1 MSEISK
7 NNKEIGK
14 TIATKVPINIHN
26 QLMNLIENGDYLSI
40 SDFLREAI
48 REQLK
53 TYKVANFREI
63 NYFDAKKEVVSY
75 FIKYEDC
82 FLDEIAIDLELDFEL
97 VLNIINDLIQEG
109 RIVKISIIND
119 LIQEGRIVK
128 ISNDELFE
136 KRGMDNHEAYRLEDN
151 DAVYRIEGKRL
162 IVESRSKDYEF
173 ISIRHNVDYKS
184 VFKNNGVVVEN
195 ASVILSEAYSFIK

>member
-63 NYFDAKKEVVSY
+63 NYFDAKKEVLSY
-75 FIKYEDC
+75 FIKYDDC

-97 VLNIINDLIQEG
+97 VYNIL
-109 RIVKISIIND
+109 ND

-128 ISNDELFE
+128 ISNEELFE
-136 KRGMDNHEAYRLEDN
+136 KRGIDYRDSNFSKDDNPIYKID
-151 DAVYRIEGKRL
+151 GKRL

-173 ISIRHNVDYKS
+173 ISIRHNMDYKS
-184 VFKNNGVVVEN
+184 VFKNNGIVVEN

>member
-26 QLMNLIENGDYLSI
+26 QLINLIENGDYLSI

-53 TYKVANFREI
+53 TYKVANFRQI
-63 NYFDAKKEVVSY
+63 NYFDAKKEVLSY
-75 FIKYEDC
+75 FIKYDDC

-97 VLNIINDLIQEG
+97 VYNIL
-109 RIVKISIIND
+109 ND

-128 ISNDELFE
+128 ISNEELLE
-136 KRGMDNHEAYRLEDN
+136 KRGIDNPESYHSKN
-151 DAVYRIEGKRL
+151 NNNVYKIEGKRL

-173 ISIRHNVDYKS
+173 ISIRHNMDYKS
-184 VFKNNGVVVEN
+184 IFKNNGAVVEN
-195 ASVILSEAYSFIK
+195 ASVILSEGYSFIK

>member
-97 VLNIINDLIQEG
+97 VLNIIY
-109 RIVKISIIND
+109 D

-136 KRGMDNHEAYRLEDN
+136 KRGMDNHEAYRLKDN
-151 DAVYRIEGKRL
+151 DAVYRIERKRL
-162 IVESRSKDYEF
+162 IVESRSKDYAF

-184 VFKNNGVVVEN
+184 VFKNNGVVLEN

>member
-1 MSEISK
+1 MTEINR

-26 QLMNLIENGDYLSI
+26 QLINLIENGDYLSI

-63 NYFDAKKEVVSY
+63 NYFDAKKEVISY
-75 FIKYEDC
+75 FIRYNDC
-82 FLDEIAIDLELDFEL
+82 FLDEIAIELELDFEL
-97 VLNIINDLIQEG
+97 AYNILNDL
-109 RIVKISIIND
+109 
-119 LIQEGRIVK
+119 LLEGRIVK

-136 KRGMDNHEAYRLEDN
+136 KRGLFNQEGASLKNRDNILKF
-151 DAVYRIEGKRL
+151 EGKRL
-162 IVESRSKDYEF
+162 IVESRDKDYEF
-173 ISIRHNVDYKS
+173 ISIRHNADYRTIQ
-184 VFKNNGVVVEN
+184 KNNGLVLNN
-195 ASVILSEAYSFIK
+195 ASVILSEAYSFVK

>member
-1 MSEISK
+1 MTEISK

-26 QLMNLIENGDYLSI
+26 QLVSLIENGDYLSI

-53 TYKVANFREI
+53 TYKIANFREI
-63 NYFDAKKEVVSY
+63 DYFDAKKEVVSY
-75 FIKYEDC
+75 FIKYQDC

-97 VLNIINDLIQEG
+97 VLNIINDLILEG
-109 RIVKISIIND
+109 RV
-119 LIQEGRIVK
+119 VK

-136 KRGMDNHEAYRLEDN
+136 KRGESNKDQSNSNIKL
-151 DAVYRIEGKRL
+151 EGKRL

-173 ISIRHNVDYKS
+173 ISIRHNFNFKS
-184 VFKNNGVVVEN
+184 VFKNNGIVVDN
-195 ASVILSEAYSFIK
+195 ASVILSEAYSFVK

>member
-1 MSEISK
+1 MNEISK

-97 VLNIINDLIQEG
+97 VLNIIY
-109 RIVKISIIND
+109 D

-136 KRGMDNHEAYRLEDN
+136 KRGMDNHEAYRLKDN
-151 DAVYRIEGKRL
+151 DAAYRIEGKRL
-162 IVESRSKDYEF
+162 IVESRSKDSEF

>member
-26 QLMNLIENGDYLSI
+26 QLIHLIENGDYLSI

-53 TYKVANFREI
+53 TYKVANFREV
-63 NYFDAKKEVVSY
+63 NYFDAKKEILSY
-75 FIKYEDC
+75 FIKYDNC

-97 VLNIINDLIQEG
+97 VYNIL
-109 RIVKISIIND
+109 ND

-128 ISNDELFE
+128 ISNEELLE
-136 KRGMDNHEAYRLEDN
+136 KRGIGNQETYRSKDN
-151 DAVYRIEGKRL
+151 DRVYRIEGKRL

-173 ISIRHNVDYKS
+173 ISIRHNMDYKS
-184 VFKNNGVVVEN
+184 IFKNNGVVVEN
-195 ASVILSEAYSFIK
+195 ASIILSEAYSFIK

>member
-1 MSEISK
+1 MSETSK

-75 FIKYEDC
+75 FIKYNDC

-97 VLNIINDLIQEG
+97 VLNIIY
-109 RIVKISIIND
+109 D

-128 ISNDELFE
+128 ISNEELFE
-136 KRGMDNHEAYRLEDN
+136 KRGMDNHEAYRLKDN

-184 VFKNNGVVVEN
+184 VFKNNGVVLEN

>member
-1 MSEISK
+1 MTEISK

-26 QLMNLIENGDYLSI
+26 QLVSLIDNGDYLSI

-53 TYKVANFREI
+53 TYKIANFREI
-63 NYFDAKKEVVSY
+63 DYFDAKKEVVSY
-75 FIKYEDC
+75 FIKYQDC
-82 FLDEIAIDLELDFEL
+82 FLDEIAIDLELDFGL
-97 VLNIINDLIQEG
+97 VLNIINDLIIEG
-109 RIVKISIIND
+109 RV
-119 LIQEGRIVK
+119 VK

-136 KRGMDNHEAYRLEDN
+136 KRGESDKDQANIKL
-151 DAVYRIEGKRL
+151 EGKRL

-173 ISIRHNVDYKS
+173 ISVRHNFNYKS
-184 VFKNNGVVVEN
+184 VFKNNGIVVDN
-195 ASVILSEAYSFIK
+195 ASVILSEAYSFVK

>member
-26 QLMNLIENGDYLSI
+26 QLINLIENGDYLSI

-63 NYFDAKKEVVSY
+63 NYFDAKKEVLSY
-75 FIKYEDC
+75 FIRYDDC
-82 FLDEIAIDLELDFEL
+82 FLDEIAIDLELDLDFEL
-97 VLNIINDLIQEG
+97 VLNIL
-109 RIVKISIIND
+109 ND

-128 ISNDELFE
+128 ISNEELLE
-136 KRGMDNHEAYRLEDN
+136 KRGIDNPESYHSKN
-151 DAVYRIEGKRL
+151 NNNVYKIEGKRL

-173 ISIRHNVDYKS
+173 ISIRHNMDYKS
-184 VFKNNGVVVEN
+184 IFKNNGAVVEN
-195 ASVILSEAYSFIK
+195 ASVILSEGYSFIK

>member
-26 QLMNLIENGDYLSI
+26 QLINLIENGDYLSI

-53 TYKVANFREI
+53 TYKVANFRQI
-63 NYFDAKKEVVSY
+63 NYFDAKKEVLSY
-75 FIKYEDC
+75 FIKYDDC

-97 VLNIINDLIQEG
+97 VYNIL
-109 RIVKISIIND
+109 ND

-128 ISNDELFE
+128 ISNEELLE
-136 KRGMDNHEAYRLEDN
+136 KRGFDNN
-151 DAVYRIEGKRL
+151 DLNFSKEENPLYKIDGKRL

-173 ISIRHNVDYKS
+173 ISIRHNADYKT
-184 VFKNNGVVVEN
+184 VFKNNGLVVEN
-195 ASVILSEAYSFIK
+195 ASVILSEAYSLIK

>member
-26 QLMNLIENGDYLSI
+26 QLINLIENGDYLSI

-63 NYFDAKKEVVSY
+63 NYFDAKKEVLSY
-75 FIKYEDC
+75 FIRYDDC

-97 VLNIINDLIQEG
+97 VLNIL
-109 RIVKISIIND
+109 ND

-128 ISNDELFE
+128 ISNEELLE
-136 KRGMDNHEAYRLEDN
+136 KRGIDNPESYHSKN
-151 DAVYRIEGKRL
+151 NNNVYKIEGKRL

-173 ISIRHNVDYKS
+173 ISIRHNMDYKS
-184 VFKNNGVVVEN
+184 IFKNNGAVVEN
-195 ASVILSEAYSFIK
+195 ASVILSEGYSFIK

>member
-63 NYFDAKKEVVSY
+63 NYFDAKKEVLSY
-75 FIKYEDC
+75 FIKYNDC
-82 FLDEIAIDLELDFEL
+82 FLDDIAIDLELDFEL
-97 VLNIINDLIQEG
+97 VLNIIYDLIH
-109 RIVKISIIND
+109 
-119 LIQEGRIVK
+119 EGRIVK
-128 ISNDELFE
+128 ISNEELFE
-136 KRGMDNHEAYRLEDN
+136 KRGMDNPEVYRLKDN
-151 DAVYRIEGKRL
+151 DAIYRIEGKRL

-173 ISIRHNVDYKS
+173 ITIRHNVDYKS
-184 VFKNNGVVVEN
+184 VFKNNGVVLEN

>member
-26 QLMNLIENGDYLSI
+26 QLINLIENGDYLSI
-40 SDFLREAI
+40 SDFLMEAI

-53 TYKVANFREI
+53 TYKVANFRQI
-63 NYFDAKKEVVSY
+63 NYFDAKKEVLSY
-75 FIKYEDC
+75 FIKYDDC

-97 VLNIINDLIQEG
+97 VYNIL
-109 RIVKISIIND
+109 ND

-128 ISNDELFE
+128 ISNEELLE
-136 KRGMDNHEAYRLEDN
+136 KRGIGNLENYRSKDNGR
-151 DAVYRIEGKRL
+151 VYRIEGKRL

-173 ISIRHNVDYKS
+173 ISIRHNMDYKS
-184 VFKNNGVVVEN
+184 IFKNNGVVVEN

>member
-1 MSEISK
+1 MTEINK

-26 QLMNLIENGDYLSI
+26 QLINLIENGDYLSI

-53 TYKVANFREI
+53 TYKVANFREV
-63 NYFDAKKEVVSY
+63 NYFDAKKEILSY
-75 FIKYEDC
+75 FIKYDDC

-97 VLNIINDLIQEG
+97 VYNIL
-109 RIVKISIIND
+109 ND

-128 ISNDELFE
+128 ISNEELLE
-136 KRGMDNHEAYRLEDN
+136 KRGIGNLENYRSKDNGR
-151 DAVYRIEGKRL
+151 VYRIEGKRL

-173 ISIRHNVDYKS
+173 ISIRHNMDYKS
-184 VFKNNGVVVEN
+184 IFKNNGVIVEN
-195 ASVILSEAYSFIK
+195 ASIILSEAYSFIK

>member
-63 NYFDAKKEVVSY
+63 NYFDAKKEVLSY

-97 VLNIINDLIQEG
+97 VLNIIYDLIH
-109 RIVKISIIND
+109 
-119 LIQEGRIVK
+119 EGRIVK
-128 ISNDELFE
+128 ISNEELFE
-136 KRGMDNHEAYRLEDN
+136 KRGMDNPEVYRLKDN
-151 DAVYRIEGKRL
+151 DAIYRIEGKRL

-173 ISIRHNVDYKS
+173 ITIRHNVDYKS
-184 VFKNNGVVVEN
+184 VFKNNGVVLEN

>member
-97 VLNIINDLIQEG
+97 VLNIIY
-109 RIVKISIIND
+109 D

-128 ISNDELFE
+128 ISNEELFE
-136 KRGMDNHEAYRLEDN
+136 KRGMDNPEAYRLKDN

-173 ISIRHNVDYKS
+173 ITIRHNVDYKS
-184 VFKNNGVVVEN
+184 VFKNNGVVLEN

>member
-1 MSEISK
+1 
-7 NNKEIGK
+7 
-14 TIATKVPINIHN
+14 
-26 QLMNLIENGDYLSI
+26 MNLIENGDYLSI

-97 VLNIINDLIQEG
+97 VLNIIYDLM
-109 RIVKISIIND
+109 
-119 LIQEGRIVK
+119 QEGRIVK

-136 KRGMDNHEAYRLEDN
+136 KRGIGPETYRSKDN
-151 DAVYRIEGKRL
+151 DTVYKIEGKRL

-184 VFKNNGVVVEN
+184 VFKNNGLVVEN

>member
-1 MSEISK
+1 MSETSK

-75 FIKYEDC
+75 FIKYNDC

-97 VLNIINDLIQEG
+97 VLNIIY
-109 RIVKISIIND
+109 D

-136 KRGMDNHEAYRLEDN
+136 KRGMDNHEAYRLKDN

-184 VFKNNGVVVEN
+184 VFKNNGVVLEN

>member
-1 MSEISK
+1 MSETSK

-109 RIVKISIIND
+109 RIVKIS
-119 LIQEGRIVK
+119 
-128 ISNDELFE
+128 NDELFE
-136 KRGMDNHEAYRLEDN
+136 KRGMDNHEAYRLKDN

>member
-63 NYFDAKKEVVSY
+63 NYFDAKKEVISY
-75 FIKYEDC
+75 FIKYK
-82 FLDEIAIDLELDFEL
+82 EIY
-97 VLNIINDLIQEG
+97 
-109 RIVKISIIND
+109 RVKIICT
-119 LIQEGRIVK
+119 IQ
-128 ISNDELFE
+128 S
-136 KRGMDNHEAYRLEDN
+136 
-151 DAVYRIEGKRL
+151 
-162 IVESRSKDYEF
+162 
-173 ISIRHNVDYKS
+173 
-184 VFKNNGVVVEN
+184 
-195 ASVILSEAYSFIK
+195 

>member
-26 QLMNLIENGDYLSI
+26 QLIHLIENGDYLSI

-53 TYKVANFREI
+53 TYKVANFREV
-63 NYFDAKKEVVSY
+63 NYFDAKKEILSY
-75 FIKYEDC
+75 FIKYDDC

-97 VLNIINDLIQEG
+97 VYNIL
-109 RIVKISIIND
+109 ND

-128 ISNDELFE
+128 ISNEELLE
-136 KRGMDNHEAYRLEDN
+136 KRGIGNQETYRSKDN
-151 DAVYRIEGKRL
+151 DRVYRIEGKRL

-173 ISIRHNVDYKS
+173 ISIRHNMDYKS
-184 VFKNNGVVVEN
+184 IFKNNGVVVEN
-195 ASVILSEAYSFIK
+195 ASIILSEAYSFIK

>member
-1 MSEISK
+1 MSETSK

-97 VLNIINDLIQEG
+97 VLNIIY
-109 RIVKISIIND
+109 D

-128 ISNDELFE
+128 ISNEELFE
-136 KRGMDNHEAYRLEDN
+136 KRGMDNPEVYRFKDN

-184 VFKNNGVVVEN
+184 VFKNNGVVLEN
-195 ASVILSEAYSFIK
+195 ASVILSDAYSFIK

>member
-1 MSEISK
+1 MTEINK

-26 QLMNLIENGDYLSI
+26 QLINLIEKGDYLSI

-53 TYKVANFREI
+53 NYKVANFRQV
-63 NYFDAKKEVVSY
+63 NYFEAKKEILSY
-75 FIKYEDC
+75 FIKYNDC

-97 VLNIINDLIQEG
+97 VFNIINDLVLEG
-109 RIVKISIIND
+109 RI
-119 LIQEGRIVK
+119 EK
-128 ISNDELFE
+128 ISNDEMIE
-136 KRGMDNHEAYRLEDN
+136 KRGLNNQDSNNSKGN
-151 DAVYRIEGKRL
+151 DKILKFKGKRL

-173 ISIRHNVDYKS
+173 ISIRHNADYKAIL
-184 VFKNNGVVVEN
+184 KNNGVVVDN
-195 ASVILSEAYSFIK
+195 ATVILSEAYSFIE

>member
-1 MSEISK
+1 MSETSK

-75 FIKYEDC
+75 FIKYDDC

-109 RIVKISIIND
+109 RIVKIS
-119 LIQEGRIVK
+119 
-128 ISNDELFE
+128 NDELFE
-136 KRGMDNHEAYRLEDN
+136 KRGMDNHEVYRLKDN
-151 DAVYRIEGKRL
+151 DAAYRIEGKRL

>member
-1 MSEISK
+1 MTEISK

-26 QLMNLIENGDYLSI
+26 QLANLIENGDYLSI

-53 TYKVANFREI
+53 TYKIANFREI
-63 NYFDAKKEVVSY
+63 NYFDAKKEVLSY
-75 FIKYEDC
+75 FIKYRDC

-109 RIVKISIIND
+109 RI
-119 LIQEGRIVK
+119 EK
-128 ISNDELFE
+128 ISNEELFE
-136 KRGMDNHEAYRLEDN
+136 KRVDDQSNTNIRF
-151 DAVYRIEGKRL
+151 EGKRL

-173 ISIRHNVDYKS
+173 ISIRHNYNYKS
-184 VFKNNGVVVEN
+184 VFKNNGVVVDN

>member
-1 MSEISK
+1 MSETSK

-75 FIKYEDC
+75 FIKYNDC

-97 VLNIINDLIQEG
+97 VLNIIY
-109 RIVKISIIND
+109 D

-136 KRGMDNHEAYRLEDN
+136 KRGMDNHEAYRLKDN

>member
-26 QLMNLIENGDYLSI
+26 QLINLIENGDYLSI

-63 NYFDAKKEVVSY
+63 NYFDAKKEVLSY
-75 FIKYEDC
+75 FIRYNDC
-82 FLDEIAIDLELDFEL
+82 FLDEITIDLELDFEL
-97 VLNIINDLIQEG
+97 VLNIL
-109 RIVKISIIND
+109 ND

-128 ISNDELFE
+128 ISNEELLE
-136 KRGMDNHEAYRLEDN
+136 KRGIDNPESYHSKN
-151 DAVYRIEGKRL
+151 NNNVYKIEGKRL

-173 ISIRHNVDYKS
+173 ISIRHNMDYKS
-184 VFKNNGVVVEN
+184 IFKNNGAVVEN
-195 ASVILSEAYSFIK
+195 ASVILSEGYSFIK

>member
-1 MSEISK
+1 MSETSK

-75 FIKYEDC
+75 FIKYNDC

-97 VLNIINDLIQEG
+97 VLNIIY
-109 RIVKISIIND
+109 D

-136 KRGMDNHEAYRLEDN
+136 KRGMDNHEAYRLKDN
-151 DAVYRIEGKRL
+151 DAAYRIEGKRL

>member
-1 MSEISK
+1 MSETSK

-26 QLMNLIENGDYLSI
+26 QFMNLIENGDDLSI

-75 FIKYEDC
+75 FIKYNDC

-97 VLNIINDLIQEG
+97 VLNIIYDLM
-109 RIVKISIIND
+109 
-119 LIQEGRIVK
+119 QEGRIVK

-136 KRGMDNHEAYRLEDN
+136 KRGMDNHEAYRLKDN
-151 DAVYRIEGKRL
+151 DAAYRIEGKRL